1 MKGKEALQET
11 AVMKYYIIYENITV
25 NPEYRTARFVCIVEH
40 KEVAE
45 DFCKK
50 NSRFYYEEVKIEK

>member
-1 MKGKEALQET
+1 
-11 AVMKYYIIYENITV
+11 MKYYIIYEELV
-25 NPEYRTARFVCIVEH
+25 DKYSVYAARVMCIVEH

-50 NSRFYYEEVKIEK
+50 HSRCYYEEVEIKGE

>member
-1 MKGKEALQET
+1 MKNN
-11 AVMKYYIIYENITV
+11 MKYYIIYEELFNENSIYTS
-25 NPEYRTARFVCIVEH
+25 ARFICIVEH

-50 NSRFYYEEVKIEK
+50 NSRFYHEEVEINGE